1 MSAREEARK
10 PQDQPDPAVIF
21 AALYRAGTGAVL
33 AGRTFTG
40 GKPGP
45 GGCLTACQETSY
57 EPMPAGLAV
66 PSGNGGRYLGCTAC
80 RARLTGPPGGKC
92 PGYRKRGRER

>member
-1 MSAREEARK
+1 MSTREPARDPRDH
-10 PQDQPDPAVIF
+10 PGPAVIV
-21 AALYRAGTGAVL
+21 AALYRAGAGAVL

-40 GKPGP
+40 GQPSP

-66 PSGNGGRYLGCTAC
+66 PGDGGWYLGCLAC
-80 RARLTGPPGGKC
+80 RAMLTGPRGGKC
-92 PGYRKRGRER
+92 RGCRGRKR